1 MPSGQ
6 KTNIFFKGNVNIFS
20 VSVFRFSVSCL
31 NVVEKKIRVT
41 PLFTVLLEFTLAQ
54 KI

>member
-20 VSVFRFSVSCL
+20 VSVFHFSVSCL
-31 NVVEKKIRVT
+31 NVEKKYV
-41 PLFTVLLEFTLAQ
+41 
-54 KI
+54 